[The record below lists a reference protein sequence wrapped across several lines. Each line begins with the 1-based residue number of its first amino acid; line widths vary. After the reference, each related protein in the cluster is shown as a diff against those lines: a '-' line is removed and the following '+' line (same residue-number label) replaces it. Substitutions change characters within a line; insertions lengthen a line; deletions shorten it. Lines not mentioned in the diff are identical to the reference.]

1 MGISQVFGGNMKPEE
16 MNEGVRILLERM
28 DTHPQEFNN
37 GILHKWSD
45 IVGDIMQRAK
55 GKTDPVPFLDD
66 AEVKAI
72 YDKLRDLERHE
83 FTAKVLRK
91 LADTPEEEYDPDT
104 QLNLP
109 YMPAMPRGSTVT
121 VTKAE
126 MDRIQAL
133 GVSTEVYLEGK
144 RNEALKQLYKEYQE
158 RSRQVLKR

>member
-1 MGISQVFGGNMKPEE
+1 MNVED

-28 DTHPQEFNN
+28 ETHPQEFNY
-37 GILHKWSD
+37 GIHEKWAD
-45 IVGDIMQRAK
+45 IVGDVVQRSK
-55 GKTDPVPFLDD
+55 GKADPVPFLNDD
-66 AEVKAI
+66 EVKAL
-72 YDKLRDLERHE
+72 YDKLRDLERNE

-91 LADTPEEEYDPDT
+91 LADTPEQDFDPDA

-109 YMPAMPRGSTVT
+109 YMPAIPRGGMVT

-126 MDRIQAL
+126 MDHIRAL
-133 GVSTEVYLEGK
+133 GVSKEVYLEGK

>member
-1 MGISQVFGGNMKPEE
+1 MGKSSKTTQSGPMKIED

-28 DTHPQEFNN
+28 ETHPQEFNN
-37 GILHKWSD
+37 GILHKWAD
-45 IVGDIMQRAK
+45 VVGDVMQRAR
-55 GKTDPVPFLDD
+55 GEANPVPFLDD
-66 AEVKAI
+66 AEVQAI

-91 LADTPEEEYDPDT
+91 LADTPEEPE
-104 QLNLP
+104 QLDLP
-109 YMPAMPRGSTVT
+109 YMPAIPRGGTVT

-126 MDRIQAL
+126 MDRARAF
-133 GVSTEVYLEGK
+133 GVSNEVYLEGK

>member
-1 MGISQVFGGNMKPEE
+1 MKIED

-28 DTHPQEFNN
+28 ETHPQEFNN

-45 IVGDIMQRAK
+45 VVGDVMQRAR
-55 GKTDPVPFLDD
+55 GEANPVPFLDD
-66 AEVKAI
+66 AEVQAI

-91 LADTPEEEYDPDT
+91 LADTPEELEHE
-104 QLNLP
+104 QLDLP
-109 YMPAMPRGSTVT
+109 YIPAIPRGGTVT

-126 MDRIQAL
+126 MDHIRAL
-133 GVSTEVYLEGK
+133 GVSKEVYLEGK

-158 RSRQVLKR
+158 RSRQVMKR